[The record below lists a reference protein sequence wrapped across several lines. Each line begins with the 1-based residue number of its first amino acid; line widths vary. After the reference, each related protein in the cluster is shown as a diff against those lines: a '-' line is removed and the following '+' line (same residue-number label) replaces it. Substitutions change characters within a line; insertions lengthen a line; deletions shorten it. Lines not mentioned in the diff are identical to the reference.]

1 MGGDVDAGYLEAIP
15 ALDPVRAWIVEH
27 DQSRVFLVLYIG
39 LAVVLSLWIS
49 LFWLVAVVGAHLVL
63 ELIRQSHLQIGARR
77 IVLESAWEL
86 KLDVALV
93 LFALALS
100 LYMET
105 VLGVVGLQG
114 AARLGSASR
123 AAARFASWERVLR
136 GVALSADDA
145 AQVARAVAIRRSD
158 GDAPAA
164 DAQPRPDPAIPAG
177 WARPWTV
184 GTWIAIVLGAAC
196 ILLIGISPTLT
207 DHTTSTAI
215 SRILAELRP
224 FP

>member
-1 MGGDVDAGYLEAIP
+1 MRRVVASEQSASISPVRVTGTADSMGGDVDAGYLEAIP

-145 AQVARAVAIRRSD
+145 AQWRFAAPTGMHLPPTPSPGRTPLSRQGGHGPGRS
-158 GDAPAA
+158 APGSPSYSA
-164 DAQPRPDPAIPAG
+164 PPA
-177 WARPWTV
+177 
-184 GTWIAIVLGAAC
+184 
-196 ILLIGISPTLT
+196 S
-207 DHTTSTAI
+207 S
-215 SRILAELRP
+215 
-224 FP
+224 